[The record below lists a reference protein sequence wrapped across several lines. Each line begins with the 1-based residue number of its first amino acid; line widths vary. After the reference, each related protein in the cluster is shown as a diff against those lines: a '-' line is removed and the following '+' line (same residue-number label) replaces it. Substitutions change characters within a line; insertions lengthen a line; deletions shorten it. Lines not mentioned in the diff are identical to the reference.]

1 VAIVILAVV
10 QPGHWPLR
18 SLLSLPPVVW
28 IGKISYG
35 LYLWHWPVIVVMT
48 PNRTGL
54 HGGVLT
60 LTRVAVTVAIST
72 VSFYLVEQPIRRGAL
87 SRLPKR
93 LVFATAPAGF
103 AVAGLAIV
111 AATAGAKPPP
121 DFLQADP
128 GKVISSADEFPDLPS
143 TTVPAVTD
151 PGAPVAPATGP
162 QRVLLVGDSIAYSL
176 YDSVKSAA
184 YTEGVPVYQVVVSGC
199 GIAGGLATDANGTPY
214 PWSQACIEAVPYEQ
228 GRVIEQLQPDLVVW
242 LSVWETSDRIVDGEL
257 VRFGTKTGDKVA
269 RDEIDAA
276 AERLTAGGA
285 QLALVTLPLPAE
297 EAEIPPEIDYGPS
310 IQRLNKLLR
319 QYAADHPD
327 TTRVVDL
334 GEIVCPDGPPCP
346 AEIAGVR
353 LRPRDGV
360 HYEGDGATYVAQQ
373 LVPRLLATPSPTP

>member
-1 VAIVILAVV
+1 
-10 QPGHWPLR
+10 LR

-48 PNRTGL
+48 PNRTDLDGA
-54 HGGVLT
+54 VLDVV
-60 LTRVAVTVAIST
+60 RVAVTVAIST
-72 VSFYLVEQPIRRGAL
+72 LSFYLVEQPIRRGAL
-87 SRLPKR
+87 SRLPRR
-93 LVFATAPAGF
+93 LAFAAAPAGF

-111 AATAGAKPPP
+111 VATAGAKPPP

-128 GKVISSADEFPDLPS
+128 GKVISSADELPDLPS
-143 TTVPAVTD
+143 TTTPAAAD
-151 PGAPVAPATGP
+151 AGAPVGAPTGP

-184 YTEGVPVYQVVVSGC
+184 YSQGVPVYQVVVSGC
-199 GIAGGLATDANGTPY
+199 GIAGGLATDPNGTPY
-214 PWSQACIEAVPYEQ
+214 PWSQACIEAVPYQ
-228 GRVIEQLQPDLVVW
+228 QTRVIEQLEPDLVVW
-242 LSVWETSDRIVDGEL
+242 LSVWETADRIVDGEL
-257 VRFGTKTGDKVA
+257 VRFGTKTGDRVA
-269 RDEIDAA
+269 LDEIDAA

-297 EAEIPPEIDYGPS
+297 EAETPPEIDYGPN
-310 IQRLNKLLR
+310 IRRLNKLLR

-327 TTRVVDL
+327 TTRVIDL
-334 GEIVCPDGPPCP
+334 GKIVCPDGPPCP

-373 LVPRLLATPSPTP
+373 LVPRLLAAPSATP